1 MYIRLIITNDNQLF
15 YQLSFQFGFS
25 TLEILVNPF

>member
-15 YQLSFQFGFS
+15 YQLSFQWL